1 MHPSQRVCH
10 TSAFDNDEGEMMN
23 FRNGI
28 GVLLAVAAGGL
39 GACSEGG
46 VTSTEEEASPQ
57 IRPLVIAHRGASGYL
72 PEHTLEAYAL
82 AVEQGADFIEPDLVI
97 TKDGVLIAR
106 HENELSDTTD
116 IAEKFP
122 GRKTTKS
129 FGEREVEGWF
139 SEDFTLSEIKT
150 LRAKERVPFR
160 DQSNNGKFEVPTFAE
175 ILDLRARLSA
185 EAGREIGLYPET
197 KHPSHFAQLD
207 MPLEEPLV
215 KALSEAGLNR
225 ADAPV
230 FIQSFEVTNLM
241 KLDAMTEIPLIQL
254 IGGRADKEIEAMG
267 LEGVASYA
275 DGIGPAKALI
285 VPMSEDGQAEAPT
298 DLVTRAHS
306 LGLLVHPYTFRP
318 EPEFLPPPYGGD
330 ILAEYCAFAALGV
343 DGLFTDTPDIALKAF
358 SESCP
363 MGVRPTQ

>member
-1 MHPSQRVCH
+1 
-10 TSAFDNDEGEMMN
+10 MN

-28 GVLLAVAAGGL
+28 GILLAAAAGGL
-39 GACSEGG
+39 AACGESG
-46 VTSTEEEASPQ
+46 VTSTEDEASSQ

-116 IAEKFP
+116 VAEKFP
-122 GRKTTKS
+122 NRKATKT
-129 FGEREVEGWF
+129 FGERNVEGWF
-139 SEDFTLSEIKT
+139 SEDFTLAEIKT

-160 DQSNNGKFEVPTFAE
+160 NQSNNGKFEVPTLAE

-185 EAGREIGLYPET
+185 ETGREIGLYPET
-197 KHPSHFAQLD
+197 KHPSYFAQLD
-207 MPLEEPLV
+207 MPLEEPLLE
-215 KALSEAGLNR
+215 ALSEAGLNR

-230 FIQSFEVTNLM
+230 FIQSFETTNLM

-267 LEGVASYA
+267 LEGVARYA
-275 DGIGPAKALI
+275 DGIGPAKGLI
-285 VPMSEDGQAEAPT
+285 APMSENGQAEPPT
-298 DLVTRAHS
+298 DLVARAHAA
-306 LGLLVHPYTFRP
+306 GLLVHPYTFRP
-318 EPEFLPPPYGGD
+318 EPEFLPAPYGGD
-330 ILAEYCAFAALGV
+330 ALAEYCAFAALGV

-363 MGVRPTQ
+363 MAARPTQ